1 MRNALAFVADV
12 GLIFKDKAV
21 QYVKSELTSNLIEIL
36 SKFLNNPDNAAILD
50 YARKVFIFERNH
62 GELIFNS

>member
-12 GLIFKDKAV
+12 GLIFKDRAA
-21 QYVKSELTSNLIEIL
+21 QFVKSDLTANLIEIL

-50 YARKVFIFERNH
+50 YAKKVLRGNLFEV
-62 GELIFNS
+62 